1 MKKNLFTIAAMML
14 CIVMLLSSCSL
25 LSGNIQF
32 KKFIDKDYQP
42 DIDASR
48 TTVEK
53 LDINGK
59 LLYPATGNIIVLQG
73 LNKTTDRATY
83 TVYNLAANKVIW
95 QGENSF
101 AEIAGGDETVSYTLQ
116 LKEVSIEDEN
126 VCLTIVTKETR
137 TVTSFAKTVYDVT
150 VWAEDGTEVVTC
162 KNVDEE
168 KVEDSIWTA
177 ADLFSIQE
185 KVYRVSKDGSV
196 EYAFDWSSARQ
207 KPISYLTKAGEYY
220 VDFSHFEGES
230 SVSIYDNSL
239 NTVATYVPPAYD
251 VLGSDSTLFD
261 LTTHTHILSNGNVI
275 VQYVVGQDILAK
287 KYDFLLLGGKYN
299 LHTILLE
306 AKTGKVKDLELNY
319 IIREVTFGVEN
330 EDMGI
335 GKDVENVAIAYPIED
350 GRINQSGSAAKL
362 LSLKNNGKIA
372 GALELPLT
380 GMTVEYGITAV
391 AHNRW
396 FINAV
401 NGRSYIVDE
410 NGDIVGEDFI
420 VSKRNGDFFLMDNR
434 IYDWNLDV
442 KYDLS
447 SEKIDSI
454 YVMNHSV
461 FFQTKEGA
469 YKLYANG
476 ELKTL
481 AEADAVADSKRFV
494 KYLCK
499 GAYLVMDANDAAGT
513 KYEIYNDQG
522 VLLDTI
528 VGNKTPEFCAMTEDG
543 VILLYAQVTGSATD
557 TVYYR
562 IG

>member
-1 MKKNLFTIAAMML
+1 MKKKLFTIAAMML

-168 KVEDSIWTA
+168 KVEDSIWPA

-185 KVYRVSKDGSV
+185 KVYRVSKDGRV

-207 KPISYLTKAGEYY
+207 KPTSYLTKAGEYY

-275 VQYVVGQDILAK
+275 VQYVVGQDIMAK
-287 KYDFLLLGGKYN
+287 KYDFMLLGGKYN
-299 LHTILLE
+299 LHTVLLDV
-306 AKTGKVKDLELNY
+306 KTGKVIAKDIAQGSIWIYNHGSDQAAFVKKQVGTVALETWIKSPDDRTIGAWIDCQGMAGAYSRLQIPQTPRKGEWNCFRASISLNGENVPPPDWKQPGMKSTTPKDREQDIPY
-319 IIREVTFGVEN
+319 STDLLEKPLVDELFTLRPPTRLKLKKGWNHVRIVLNSGYRWGASFCPVAGTSEHPREVEG
-330 EDMGI
+330 
-335 GKDVENVAIAYPIED
+335 
-350 GRINQSGSAAKL
+350 
-362 LSLKNNGKIA
+362 
-372 GALELPLT
+372 LE
-380 GMTVEYGITAV
+380 Y
-391 AHNRW
+391 
-396 FINAV
+396 
-401 NGRSYIVDE
+401 
-410 NGDIVGEDFI
+410 
-420 VSKRNGDFFLMDNR
+420 
-434 IYDWNLDV
+434 
-442 KYDLS
+442 S
-447 SEKIDSI
+447 SEPPQK
-454 YVMNHSV
+454 
-461 FFQTKEGA
+461 
-469 YKLYANG
+469 
-476 ELKTL
+476 
-481 AEADAVADSKRFV
+481 
-494 KYLCK
+494 
-499 GAYLVMDANDAAGT
+499 
-513 KYEIYNDQG
+513 
-522 VLLDTI
+522 
-528 VGNKTPEFCAMTEDG
+528 
-543 VILLYAQVTGSATD
+543 
-557 TVYYR
+557 
-562 IG
+562 